1 MAMKKSVKLGLL
13 VLVMLGLVFTVSCAK
28 RTPGPE
34 QQPAAGEEQ
43 MGTTGQAG
51 GGMEAGEQ
59 QGAAIGEENL
69 EAQRAAQKRAE
80 EQKKAE
86 AAKAE
91 FVNTKIYFAFD
102 DASLD
107 AQAREKL
114 REQAQWLMENPMPTV
129 IIEGHADSRGTDE
142 YNLALGSRRAESV
155 KNFLTK
161 VGVPASRLITISYGE
176 EQPAVQGNT
185 EDAWTKNRRV
195 EFRIR

>member
-1 MAMKKSVKLGLL
+1 MIMKKSVKFGLL
-13 VLVMLGLVFTVSCAK
+13 VLVMMSLVFTVSCAK
-28 RTPGPE
+28 RTTGLE
-34 QQPAAGEEQ
+34 QPAGGEEQ
-43 MGTTGQAG
+43 MGTTDETAG
-51 GGMEAGEQ
+51 AEGAGEQ
-59 QGAAIGEENL
+59 GAAAIGEEDL
-69 EAQRAAQKRAE
+69 EAQRAAQRRAE

-91 FVNTKIYFAFD
+91 FVNTSVYFAFD

-107 AQAREKL
+107 QQAREKL
-114 REQAQWLMENPMPTV
+114 RAQAKWLMENPGPTV
-129 IIEGHADSRGTDE
+129 IIEGHTDSRGTDE

-161 VGVPASRLITISYGE
+161 VGVSASRLITISYGE
-176 EQPAVQGNT
+176 EQPAVQGNN